1 MVFGGQKTDLV
12 VFLSKSVILRS
23 GGVSASVSYLLH
35 AGPTTA
41 AHHRYDT
48 VRASVVAQVCA
59 ERKQEKPVRE
69 AGTEKTDLDLIVN
82 T

>member
-1 MVFGGQKTDLV
+1 M
-12 VFLSKSVILRS
+12 RP
-23 GGVSASVSYLLH
+23 SATYS
-35 AGPTTA
+35 TTA

>member
-1 MVFGGQKTDLV
+1 MRPSATY
-12 VFLSKSVILRS
+12 SMR
-23 GGVSASVSYLLH
+23 GV
-35 AGPTTA
+35 PTTA
-41 AHHRYDT
+41 AHHRYET
-48 VRASVVAQVCA
+48 VRASEVCA

>member
-12 VFLSKSVILRS
+12 VFLSKSVILRC
-23 GGVSASVSYLLH
+23 GGVSVRPSATYS
-35 AGPTTA
+35 TTA
-41 AHHRYDT
+41 AHHRYGT